1 MSTVTEGLPVD
12 SRQLMVDAVRTIER
26 LRRRLATSRDS
37 WLDEPVAIVGLG
49 CRFPGGASS
58 PEEFWQL
65 LRNGVD
71 TTREFPAERADAHAV
86 LDPDPDAPG
95 KAYTIRGGFLD
106 RVDLFEPEV
115 FGISPREA
123 LGMDPQ
129 QRIALEVCWEALER
143 AGYAPDTLDGTP
155 TGVFLGLST
164 TDYVRLR
171 QQVGDINDVDAYQ
184 LVGEP
189 SFTAG
194 RISYLLGLQGPSKVV
209 DTSCSSSLVA
219 VHEACQA
226 LRLRECDLALAGGVN
241 AMLAPYGFVIMSK
254 FRALASDG
262 RCKTFDASADGYA
275 RGEGVGVVVLKRLAD
290 AIAANDPIVAVV
302 RGSAVNHDGRSS
314 GLTVPNPAAQQAVIT
329 AALKRSQIDPAHV
342 DYVEAHGT
350 GTSLGDP
357 IELRAL
363 EAVVGRH
370 HTHDAPLLVGSVKT
384 NIGHLESAAGI
395 AGLIKVALAIEAG
408 EVPPHLHL
416 TDPNPNVDWNRLHVQ
431 VPRACTPW
439 PDHGRPRVGAVSSFG
454 ASGTNA
460 HAVLSS
466 PPQQLPR
473 SPAGRG
479 NGLFLASAR
488 TEEALVA
495 LAERYV
501 RYLRGPAELLLGDV
515 CFTTHVGRAAQPRG
529 IAVVASTVDELADAL
544 EAYAQKG
551 RGPGVVTG
559 AQPPHRH
566 RKLAWLFTGQGSQ
579 FPGMGR
585 QLAAEPAFRD
595 AFDACTELFD
605 PELDRPLR
613 EVVWPEPGAP
623 VPLEDTRYTQ
633 PALFT
638 VEYALAQLWLSW
650 GLRPAAV
657 AGHSIGEIVAACLAG
672 VFGLADAVRLVAAR
686 ARLMAELPPGG
697 AMAAVFCGEDR
708 AREAIAP
715 YPQTLAVAAVNGPGE
730 VVISGAEAD
739 VAAVLAVLE
748 GEGVRGRRVPVSHA
762 FHSPLIAPMLTSFRE
777 VLDSIAFAEPRVPVV
792 SNVTGGWLGG
802 ADIGPDYWV
811 RHAAGTVRFADG
823 VQTLHGAGFRTFLEL
838 GPQPVLSALG
848 NRCLNDPDSAFVPTL
863 RRGVRDEKAVLAA
876 LGAVCLRGAR
886 PDWAAFHG
894 AEDVRRVPLPTT
906 VWRGVPYWFREAEP
920 PAAAVAPPTGVEVP
934 GVGRRLRATTPT
946 YEVPVDR
953 WEPVAVADR
962 GGSRFAPLGALVD
975 LALAAAS
982 DCLGGSWACVEDV
995 VGQAPVPLDDPE
1007 RRSVQLSV
1015 VETEAGGARWEV
1027 LSLTAAE
1034 EAAGAPWRRHAR
1046 GVLRRRPAAPPPA
1059 PAQLGLDLAGL
1070 DLAALELDGHTSL
1083 PGAEPMPGRNG
1094 LEARNGLEG
1103 RVRSCGEGTLV
1114 VLAPAARRGW
1124 SEVVAAAV
1132 TAIANT
1138 ARDAAAGEAGSGDT
1152 AGADGAS
1159 PGAASPGAALAGAA
1173 LAGAAPT
1180 DEPAAAGAAIGC
1192 GALTATG
1199 DLAGVRY
1206 VRVRAGALSPVSEDG
1221 CVVGTADLL
1230 DADGAALGY
1239 ARDLRV
1245 VPLSQAGAAPEPWRD
1260 PAELLYEVQWQE
1272 PPEESAAAELDVAG
1286 ASYLVVADGDGPG
1299 RRVAE
1304 RLAAALRERH
1314 AEVTVAPPPLAGVA
1328 EQSRPEPESVQAL
1341 LDSWCAAPG
1350 RPAGVLV
1357 LTGLDAPALGHADAW
1372 LLDEYAARADLT
1384 VIALIQEL
1392 ASRQDCDGARVTVV
1406 TRGAVATG
1414 DGLDAVSPLAGTL
1427 WGLGRVLALE
1437 HADRWG
1443 GAVDLDP
1450 ALPVDDQERLEEGLL
1465 AALATAST
1473 EDQQALR
1480 GGRRLVARLLARP
1493 PAPAELRP
1501 APPVRADGTY
1511 LITGGFGGIGVALA
1525 EWLARAGAGRLVL
1538 LGRTPLPDRSRW
1550 DDAQLADAPAAVRAN
1565 VEVVRRIERLGAA
1578 VDVFAADVTDEAA
1591 MLRVFTALDAGP
1603 MPLRGVVHAA
1613 GVSAP
1618 QYVRDVTPEEYR
1630 RVWRPK
1636 VVGGWLLHQLSHY
1649 AGLDFFVGFSSIAA
1663 TWGSQHLA
1671 SYAAGNAFL
1680 DSLAAHR
1687 WATGRP
1693 GLSVSWG
1700 PWELASSLFDEEV
1713 MSFLRA
1719 TGLRPL
1725 SAPQCLRLLGGLL
1738 AGDRPHQVVCAVDW
1752 AVFKPVMEARSDRP
1766 MLHTIEVVEAALGE
1780 APAEV
1785 LEELRDAPADASAVL
1800 HRYLRGV
1807 LGDVLGAD
1815 PAGIDA
1821 DADVMGYG
1829 LDSLMVM
1836 EVVGRC
1842 KRDLRVTVRASE
1854 LFARTTLADWVGLLA
1869 GELGVAVATPDAP
1882 PVAAGAGA
1890 ADGSGDGPQ
1899 EPAWIARDV
1908 TLDPDI
1914 VASTR
1919 VTVPVRDP
1927 REVLLTGATGFVGAY
1942 LLHELLAVTSARV
1955 HCLVRCSDEAEGRHR
1970 VRANLERY
1978 LPWPDGADER
1988 VTIVAGDLGEP
1999 RLGLDPARFDELAGH
2014 LDAIYHNGAWV
2025 NFSYTYDQ
2033 MRPVNV
2039 AGTAEILRLA
2049 GQGRATV
2056 HHVSTYGIW
2065 GLPAD
2070 GRTVIREDDDIT
2082 TAGRLVTGYVQTK
2095 WAAERMVELGRERG
2109 IAVDLYRPGRVLG
2122 DSRTGACLTTHFTTR
2137 VIKGCI
2143 QLGMAPDID
2152 IEVEMTPVDYV
2163 AAGLVRISLGASAVG
2178 GTYHLVNRN
2187 KITFLDLVRALTRH
2201 GWAVPVVPVDRWWKA
2216 LRDSYAV
2223 RTNELH
2229 PVMGVVEEFV
2239 VGGEDAIDYD
2249 VSRTEEVLAGS
2260 GITCPPLDDRLL
2272 DTYLKW
2278 MVQSGYLPPPG

>member
-1 MSTVTEGLPVD
+1 
-12 SRQLMVDAVRTIER
+12 
-26 LRRRLATSRDS
+26 
-37 WLDEPVAIVGLG
+37 
-49 CRFPGGASS
+49 
-58 PEEFWQL
+58 
-65 LRNGVD
+65 
-71 TTREFPAERADAHAV
+71 
-86 LDPDPDAPG
+86 
-95 KAYTIRGGFLD
+95 
-106 RVDLFEPEV
+106 
-115 FGISPREA
+115 
-123 LGMDPQ
+123 
-129 QRIALEVCWEALER
+129 
-143 AGYAPDTLDGTP
+143 
-155 TGVFLGLST
+155 
-164 TDYVRLR
+164 
-171 QQVGDINDVDAYQ
+171 
-184 LVGEP
+184 
-189 SFTAG
+189 
-194 RISYLLGLQGPSKVV
+194 YLLGLQGPSKVV

-241 AMLAPYGFVIMSK
+241 AMLSPYGFVIMSK
-254 FRALASDG
+254 FRALAGDG

-290 AIAANDPIVAVV
+290 AIAASDPIVAVV

-350 GTSLGDP
+350 GTALGDP

-363 EAVVGRH
+363 EAVIGRH

-416 TDPNPNVDWNRLHVQ
+416 TDPNPNVDWHRLHVQ

-466 PPQQLPR
+466 PPPPLPR
-473 SPAGRG
+473 SVAGRG
-479 NGLFLASAR
+479 HGLFLASAR

-501 RYLRGPAELLLGDV
+501 RHLRGPAESSLGDV
-515 CFTTHVGRAAQPRG
+515 CFTTHVGRAAQARG
-529 IAVVASTVDELADAL
+529 LAVVASTVDELADAL

-559 AQPPHRH
+559 VQPPHRH
-566 RKLAWLFTGQGSQ
+566 RKVAWLFTGQGSQ

-585 QLAAEPAFRD
+585 QLATEPAFQD
-595 AFDACTELFD
+595 AFDACAQLFD

-613 EVVWPEPGAP
+613 EVVWPEPGQP

-650 GLRPAAV
+650 GLHPAAV

-708 AREAIAP
+708 AREVIAP

-739 VAAVLAVLE
+739 VAAVLAALD
-748 GEGVRGRRVPVSHA
+748 GEGVRARRVPVSHA
-762 FHSPLIAPMLTSFRE
+762 FHSPLIAPMLAAFRE
-777 VLDSIAFAEPRVPVV
+777 VLDGISFAEPQLPVI

-823 VQTLHGAGFRTFLEL
+823 MQTLHGAGVRTFLEL

-848 NRCLNDPDSAFVPTL
+848 NRCLNDPDTTFVPTL

-886 PDWAAFHG
+886 PDWAAFHAG
-894 AEDVRRVPLPTT
+894 EDVRRVPLPTT

-920 PAAAVAPPTGVEVP
+920 PAAAVAPPAGVDVP

-953 WEPVAVADR
+953 FEPVAVADR
-962 GGSRFAPLGALVD
+962 DGRRFAPLGALVD
-975 LALAAAS
+975 LAVTAAG
-982 DCLGGSWACVEDV
+982 DCLGGSWACVEDLA
-995 VGQAPVPLDDPE
+995 GQAPVPVDDPG
-1007 RRSVQLSV
+1007 RRTVQLSV
-1015 VETEAGGARWEV
+1015 VEAEDGGARWEV
-1027 LSLTAAE
+1027 LSLTAVE
-1034 EAAGAPWRRHAR
+1034 EAAGAPWRRHAC
-1046 GVLRRRPAAPPPA
+1046 GVLRRRPAVPQPGPVQ
-1059 PAQLGLDLAGL
+1059 PGLDLTGLDLA
-1070 DLAALELDGHTSL
+1070 ELD
-1083 PGAEPMPGRNG
+1083 E
-1094 LEARNGLEG
+1094 
-1103 RVRSCGEGTLV
+1103 VRSCGEGTLV

-1124 SEVVAAAV
+1124 SEVLAAAV
-1132 TAIANT
+1132 TAVANT
-1138 ARDAAAGEAGSGDT
+1138 AREAAPG
-1152 AGADGAS
+1152 GAS
-1159 PGAASPGAALAGAA
+1159 PGDATAAGT
-1173 LAGAAPT
+1173 APA
-1180 DEPAAAGAAIGC
+1180 DRPAAAGVATGC
-1192 GALTATG
+1192 AALTVTGNLAGTG

-1206 VRVRAGALSPVSEDG
+1206 VRVRADALSPVAGDG
-1221 CVVGTADLL
+1221 GAVGTAELL

-1245 VPLSQAGAAPEPWRD
+1245 VPLSQAGAGPEPWRD
-1260 PAELLYEVQWQE
+1260 PAELLYEVEWQE
-1272 PPEESAAAELDVAG
+1272 PPDGSAAAELDVAG
-1286 ASYLVVADGDGPG
+1286 ASFLVVADGDGPG
-1299 RRVAE
+1299 RRVAD
-1304 RLAAALRERH
+1304 RLAAALRDRR

-1328 EQSRPEPESVQAL
+1328 EQSRPDPESVRAL
-1341 LDSWCAAPG
+1341 LDSWCASPG

-1357 LTGLDAPALGHADAW
+1357 LTGLDAPAPAHADAW
-1372 LLDEYAARADLT
+1372 LLDEYAARADLM
-1384 VIALIQEL
+1384 VVALVQQL
-1392 ASRQDCDGARVTVV
+1392 AARQDCDGARVTVV

-1414 DGLDAVSPLAGTL
+1414 DGQDAVSPLGGTL

-1450 ALPVDDQERLEEGLL
+1450 AVPADDQERLEEELL
-1465 AALATAST
+1465 AALATLAT

-1501 APPVRADGTY
+1501 APPVRGDGTY

-1550 DDAQLADAPAAVRAN
+1550 DDAQLAGAPAAVRAN
-1565 VEVVRRIERLGAA
+1565 VEAVRRVERLGAA
-1578 VDVFAADVTDEAA
+1578 VEVLAADVTDEAA
-1591 MLRVFTALDAGP
+1591 MMRVFAALDAGP

-1636 VVGGWLLHQLSHY
+1636 VVGGWLLHQLSHS
-1649 AGLDFFVGFSSIAA
+1649 AGLDFFLGFSSIAA

-1680 DSLAAHR
+1680 DSLAQHR
-1687 WATGRP
+1687 WATGQP

-1700 PWELASSLFDEEV
+1700 PWELASSLFGEEV

-1738 AGDRPHQVVCAVDW
+1738 AGDRPHRVVCAVDW
-1752 AVFKPVMEARSDRP
+1752 SVFKPVMEARSDRP

-1785 LEELRDAPADASAVL
+1785 LGELRDAPADAAAIL

-1869 GELGVAVATPDAP
+1869 GELGLADRVGLLAGELGVPAGPGGPPGAA
-1882 PVAAGAGA
+1882 PVADGAAA
-1890 ADGSGDGPQ
+1890 ADGGDGPQ

-1908 TLDPDI
+1908 TLDDDI

-1919 VTVPVRDP
+1919 VSAPVRDP

-1942 LLHELLAVTSARV
+1942 LLRELLAVTSARV
-1955 HCLVRCSDEAEGRHR
+1955 HCLVRCSDEAQGRHR
-1970 VRANLERY
+1970 VRTNLERY

-1988 VTIVAGDLGEP
+1988 VAVVAGDLGEP
-1999 RLGLDPARFDELAGH
+1999 RLGLDPARFEELAGC

-2025 NFSYTYDQ
+2025 NFSYTYEQ

-2049 GQGRATV
+2049 GKGRATV

-2065 GLPAD
+2065 GLPVD
-2070 GRTVIREDDDIT
+2070 GRTTIREDDDIAA
-2082 TAGRLVTGYVQTK
+2082 AGRLVTGYVQTK

-2163 AAGLVRISLGASAVG
+2163 AAGLVRISLGA
-2178 GTYHLVNRN
+2178 
-2187 KITFLDLVRALTRH
+2187 
-2201 GWAVPVVPVDRWWKA
+2201 
-2216 LRDSYAV
+2216 
-2223 RTNELH
+2223 
-2229 PVMGVVEEFV
+2229 
-2239 VGGEDAIDYD
+2239 
-2249 VSRTEEVLAGS
+2249 
-2260 GITCPPLDDRLL
+2260 
-2272 DTYLKW
+2272 
-2278 MVQSGYLPPPG
+2278 